1 MTHPLS
7 SHKKKIVKKL
17 KKKIKLFKYKSLFL
31 QNRPFFLC
39 LFDNNQSYS
48 SLKKELVSK
57 NFKIKFIQNGFLKKL
72 SHYHNIQYYLTGQ
85 LFCVVKDK
93 FDYEDYVALK
103 NSLIPNSH
111 SILFYLDNRFY
122 SSQKIQFLINCF
134 KKGNQSELSHLS
146 YFYFLL
152 KLGFILKLEKL
163 NNFS

>member
-1 MTHPLS
+1 VTLYPVL
-7 SHKKKIVKKL
+7 KKIVKKL

-39 LFDNNQSYS
+39 LFDNSQRYS
-48 SLKKELVSK
+48 LLKKELVSK
-57 NFKIKFIQNGFLKKL
+57 NFKIKFIQNGFFKKL
-72 SHYHNIQYYLTGQ
+72 SHYRNIHYYLTGQ
-85 LFCVVKDK
+85 VFCVIKDEL
-93 FDYEDYVALK
+93 DHEDFLVLK
-103 NSLIPNSH
+103 NSLITNSH

-122 SSQKIQFLINCF
+122 SSQKIQFLSNF
-134 KKGNQSELSHLS
+134 FKGNKSKLPHLS